1 MNKHKIFSVFTLSI
15 TLGNL
20 WSQPVIPVILLRNE
34 YQIETIRSD
43 NGT

>member
-20 WSQPVIPVILLRNE
+20 WSQQVIPDWKFGIC
-34 YQIETIRSD
+34 IWST
-43 NGT
+43 